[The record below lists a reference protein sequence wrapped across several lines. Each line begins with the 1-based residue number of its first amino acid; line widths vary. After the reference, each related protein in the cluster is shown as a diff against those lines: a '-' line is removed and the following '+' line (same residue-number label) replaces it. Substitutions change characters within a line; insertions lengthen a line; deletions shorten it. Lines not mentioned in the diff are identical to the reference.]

1 MIRKLLF
8 LLALSFVWIEG
19 AFAQIGEYRNVFSI
33 GASAGYVLS
42 DVGFDPT
49 VSQSYHGGVIGGVAL
64 RYTCEKYFNTIC
76 SVYAEVNYASIGW
89 KQDISK
95 IDGSPVVNANGKNE
109 SFTRNINYIQIPL
122 LAHLAWGK
130 EQDGINFF
138 VQAGPQIGI
147 YLSDSAEKNYDTPNL
162 GEDGRANTIVAQE
175 TMPVENKFDYGIA
188 AGLGLEYSKSRLGH
202 FLLEARY
209 YYGLGDIYG
218 NSKRDF
224 FGKSNFNNIVI
235 KAAWMF
241 DVTKTKNSK

>member
-19 AFAQIGEYRNVFSI
+19 ALAQIGEYRNVFSI

-64 RYTCEKYFNTIC
+64 RYTCEKYFKTIC

-162 GEDGRANTIVAQE
+162 GEDGRANTIGAQE
-175 TMPVENKFDYGIA
+175 TMPIENKLDYGIA

>member
-64 RYTCEKYFNTIC
+64 RYTCEKYFKTIC

-175 TMPVENKFDYGIA
+175 TIENKFDYGIA